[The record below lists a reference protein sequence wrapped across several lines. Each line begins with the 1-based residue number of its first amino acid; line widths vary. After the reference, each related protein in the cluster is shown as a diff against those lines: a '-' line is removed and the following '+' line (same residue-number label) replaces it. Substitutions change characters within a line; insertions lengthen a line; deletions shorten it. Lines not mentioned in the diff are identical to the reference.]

1 MLHRGLF
8 LRQER
13 GVGRDEADESLDD
26 QAEEEGEAGD
36 VKVALRKKMV

>member
-1 MLHRGLF
+1 MLHRRLF

-36 VKVALRKKMV
+36 VKVALRKKW